1 MSWMYFLVRSLLGDG
16 EVLRRSGNSLR
27 GVAVA
32 DMRPAGAW
40 TPDGN
45 NTRDLGLTGTRWRTA
60 YLGTLLD
67 APRINMAPAAAT
79 SGVRTALTLTGAAD
93 TGLTA
98 ATEQTD
104 VDLHLGRT
112 VTWAAGAGPLAA
124 QRAIRVRA
132 PTYAGNAGGALT
144 ITHAST
150 LEIDNA
156 PQAGP
161 NMTLTNAWAIRVA
174 AGACYF
180 GGAVTMGA
188 GLAVTGDITAAGG
201 FRQTV
206 GVFVSEGV
214 ASGDNATP
222 ANSTSV
228 AIGPM
233 GLAGAAHVAK
243 RAGSITGLG
252 FHLDADPA
260 GSAIVVA
267 VTINGAVQAATAT
280 TLAAGATRYASAT
293 FAKDAVPFAA
303 GDRIALAV
311 RTGSGWT
318 ATTANLAGDVEI
330 EC

>member
-1 MSWMYFLVRSLLGDG
+1 MSWFRSFLLSIMVDG
-16 EVLRRSGNSLR
+16 EFLRRNGNSFSS
-27 GVAVA
+27 VAIA
-32 DMRPAGAW
+32 DMHPAGAW
-40 TPDGN
+40 TPDAN

-156 PQAGP
+156 PQAGS
-161 NMTLTNAWAIRVA
+161 NMTLTNAWALRVV
-174 AGACYF
+174 AGAVYF
-180 GGAVTMGA
+180 GGAVVFNA
-188 GLAVTGDITAAGG
+188 AARVPGLNDTNGNTALE
-201 FRQTV
+201 V
-206 GVFVSEGV
+206 
-214 ASGDNATP
+214 
-222 ANSTSV
+222 
-228 AIGPM
+228 
-233 GLAGAAHVAK
+233 
-243 RAGSITGLG
+243 
-252 FHLDADPA
+252 
-260 GSAIVVA
+260 
-267 VTINGAVQAATAT
+267 AATASAVNGLRLT
-280 TLAAGATRYASAT
+280 NSATGQPVEIYPQGADTNTALAISGKGTGALTLRAGNGSARISVNNTGIGLHGATPVAQGAHIADATNGTDVITQLNLLLAYLRTRGDIAS
-293 FAKDAVPFAA
+293 
-303 GDRIALAV
+303 
-311 RTGSGWT
+311 S
-318 ATTANLAGDVEI
+318 
-330 EC
+330 